1 MKKLFNPENKFRIT
15 GRLILL
21 ICTLFLFSCANKSC
35 PSSALSGNNTDSQ
48 KMIGKNGYESQT
60 IPSPQNKEKSRHLF
74 KKQIIT
80 KKGEAF
86 LK

>member
-1 MKKLFNPENKFRIT
+1 MKNLFNRDNKFRIT

-21 ICTLFLFSCANKSC
+21 LCTLFLFSCANKSC
-35 PSSALSGNNTDSQ
+35 PSSVRSGSKTESQ

-60 IPSPQNKEKSRHLF
+60 IPSPQNKEKTRHLF
-74 KKQIIT
+74 KKQIVT